1 VRAKGFAAWRQG
13 YTHSLRLGQKP
24 VRPEADHEQG
34 IRMSRS
40 SLFLILILALIVAGA
55 IWLTRIDTQVAPVR
69 VEKAVLNE
77 AQAQ

>member
-1 VRAKGFAAWRQG
+1 
-13 YTHSLRLGQKP
+13 
-24 VRPEADHEQG
+24 
-34 IRMSRS
+34 MSRS